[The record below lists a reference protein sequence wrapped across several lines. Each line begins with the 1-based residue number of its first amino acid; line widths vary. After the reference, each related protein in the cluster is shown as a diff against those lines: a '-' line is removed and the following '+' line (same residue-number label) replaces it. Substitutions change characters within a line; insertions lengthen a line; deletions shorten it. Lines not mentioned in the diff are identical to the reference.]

1 LVAPLVTGRRAAVPL
16 TALLLMVTLASCGV
30 SYEIVPARLTVEDVQ
45 GDSLSSVTRAVGG
58 FLIEEGFEDL
68 GKYKEMI
75 SLIESDASMPERLKR
90 EQLARLERERTYLN
104 ERHHLRVVISD
115 FSAGVPPGIHL
126 NYSRLSDHFV
136 QLDVSDERS
145 GGFGSYGLRFYE
157 RLLSRLKQRYGDSVR
172 VVAAPPPTNEAAYRR
187 VTTAN
192 TIAAALGWSLAFA
205 LPLLITGAAS
215 YYVLRGLRIP
225 RLLKQ
230 IVFVGV
236 NTWLDG
242 PLPFPAAFIFAMPAP
257 NLFAFPWTSMDYY
270 SRVSSY
276 AVLSFPIALLLCA
289 VISVFLFRKE
299 AHGEPGTNLVD

>member
-1 LVAPLVTGRRAAVPL
+1 MAPLVTGRRVAVRLAALPL
-16 TALLLMVTLASCGV
+16 VASLATCGV
-30 SYEIVPARLTVEDVQ
+30 SYEIVRARLTIENVQ
-45 GDSLSSVTRAVGG
+45 ADSVSAVTTAAGG
-58 FLIEEGFEDL
+58 FLVDEGFEDL

-75 SLIESDASMPERLKR
+75 SLIQSDTSMPEGLKR
-90 EQLARLERERTYLN
+90 EQLARLERERTYLD
-104 ERHHLRVVISD
+104 ERHHLRVVVSD
-115 FSAGVPPGIHL
+115 FSTGVPPEIRL
-126 NYSRLSDHFV
+126 TYSRLSDHFV
-136 QLDVSDERS
+136 QLDVSDERP
-145 GGFGSYGLRFYE
+145 GGFGSYGLSFYE
-157 RLLSRLKQRYGDSVR
+157 RFLWRLKQKYGDSVR
-172 VVAAPPPTNEAAYRR
+172 VVAAPPPTNEAEYRR

-205 LPLLITGAAS
+205 LPLLITGTVS

-225 RLLKQ
+225 GLLKQ
-230 IVFVGV
+230 IIFVAV
-236 NTWLDG
+236 NTWLDA
-242 PLPFPAAFIFAMPAP
+242 PLPFPAAFIFVMPAP